1 VHIPCASSGT
11 KQRLER
17 RYGGR
22 LPQTRHAKA
31 KPSKAKQ
38 ANKQRMKWKEET
50 KQNKTKQTTVLLW
63 CEYYL
68 NGSADEIY
76 GGSRTGTPLTPSSTF
91 APSTSTKSRRYLFR
105 PGWLATAKSQAAMVT
120 RPEQTRPPAAFYCVC
135 VCVREQIA

>member
-1 VHIPCASSGT
+1 VHIPYASSGT

-17 RYGGR
+17 RYGGP

-31 KPSKAKQ
+31 KPSKASKQ
-38 ANKQRMKWKEET
+38 AKNEMERRNKT

-76 GGSRTGTPLTPSSTF
+76 GGSRTGTPLTPSTF

-105 PGWLATAKSQAAMVT
+105 AGWLQQNH
-120 RPEQTRPPAAFYCVC
+120 RPQW
-135 VCVREQIA
+135 

>member
-1 VHIPCASSGT
+1 VHIPCASSGP

-17 RYGGR
+17 RYGGP

-31 KPSKAKQ
+31 KPSQAKQ
-38 ANKQRMKWKEET
+38 AKNEMEKR
-50 KQNKTKQTTVLLW
+50 NKTKRNETTVLLW

-76 GGSRTGTPLTPSSTF
+76 GGSRTGTPLTPSTF

-105 PGWLATAKSQAAMVT
+105 PGWLAGYSKITG
-120 RPEQTRPPAAFYCVC
+120 RNGDQTRTDQTPRRVLLFV
-135 VCVREQIA
+135 